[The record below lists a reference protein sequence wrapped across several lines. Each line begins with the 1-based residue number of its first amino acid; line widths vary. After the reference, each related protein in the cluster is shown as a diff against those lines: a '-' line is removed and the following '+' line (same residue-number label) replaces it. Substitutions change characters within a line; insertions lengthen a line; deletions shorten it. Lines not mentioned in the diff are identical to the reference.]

1 MGKGLL
7 SISPSPLMA
16 NIRSAIV
23 TQLAGKTLF
32 VLNILE
38 INQDRIVTMSR
49 GLGLLSGGLD
59 SMLAA
64 ELLQRQGVE
73 VTCISFV
80 TPFFGAAKAQKA
92 AAAIGVPLIV
102 KEIGEEHLA
111 MVKNPRYG
119 YGGNMNPC
127 IDCHAMMF
135 RLAGQIMEEEG
146 FDFIFSGEVM
156 GQRPMS
162 QNRSAMQA
170 VSKHSGY
177 AQKILRPLSAQILPI
192 TIMEETGLVDRARLL
207 DIQGRT
213 RRRQKEYAAAWG
225 IKEYP
230 PSGGGCLLTEERFS
244 DKLRDLFAH
253 DPGAD
258 LHSVELLKIGRQFRL
273 SPRAK
278 LLVGRNEGDNEQ
290 LLALARE
297 DDSLLK
303 VPDVAGPCGLLVG
316 TPDAAD
322 LLLACGIIAS
332 YGKLQ
337 EEVSVRV
344 RVTRGAEEEYVV
356 AVPTPRSESAALI
369 I

>member
-1 MGKGLL
+1 
-7 SISPSPLMA
+7 
-16 NIRSAIV
+16 
-23 TQLAGKTLF
+23 
-32 VLNILE
+32 
-38 INQDRIVTMSR
+38 MSR

-59 SMLAA
+59 SSLAA
-64 ELLQRQGVE
+64 ALLLRQGIE

-80 TPFFGAAKAQKA
+80 TPFFGAAKAKKA
-92 AAAIGVPLIV
+92 AAALGIPLII
-102 KEIGEEHLA
+102 KEISAEHLE

-119 YGGNMNPC
+119 YGSNMNPC

-135 RLAGQIMEEEG
+135 RLAGEIMEQQG

-177 AQKILRPLSAQILPI
+177 AQKILRPLSAQVMPI
-192 TIMEETGLVDRARLL
+192 TAMEESGLVDRARLL

-225 IKEYP
+225 LKDYP
-230 PSGGGCLLTEERFS
+230 ASGGGCLLTEERFS

-253 DPGAD
+253 HPDAD
-258 LHSVELLKIGRQFRL
+258 VRSVELLKIGRQFRL
-273 SPRAK
+273 SPCAK
-278 LLVGRNEGDNEQ
+278 LLVGRNEADNEQ
-290 LLALARE
+290 LLALAGA
-297 DDSLLK
+297 DDYLLK

-316 TPDAAD
+316 SPETAD
-322 LLLACGIIAS
+322 LDYACGIVAS

-337 EEVSVRV
+337 DEASVEVRVKRGEEVQFR
-344 RVTRGAEEEYVV
+344 
-356 AVPTPRSESAALI
+356 AVPPTQRSESAALI

>member
-1 MGKGLL
+1 LNVRIIPRKELQVNGTSRNSLQRLVGKCLPVL
-7 SISPSPLMA
+7 
-16 NIRSAIV
+16 V
-23 TQLAGKTLF
+23 YGK
-32 VLNILE
+32 
-38 INQDRIVTMSR
+38 INHDRIVTMSQ

-59 SMLAA
+59 SSLAA
-64 ELLQRQGVE
+64 ALLLRQGIE

-92 AAAIGVPLIV
+92 AAALGIPLIV
-102 KEIGEEHLA
+102 KEISEEHLQ

-119 YGGNMNPC
+119 YGSNMNPC

-135 RLAGQIMEEEG
+135 RLAGEIMEQQG

-162 QNRSAMQA
+162 QNRSALQA
-170 VSKHSGY
+170 VAKHSGY
-177 AQKILRPLSAQILPI
+177 AQKILRPLSAQVLPI
-192 TIMEETGLVDRARLL
+192 TAMEESGLVDRTRLL

-225 IKEYP
+225 LKDYP
-230 PSGGGCLLTEERFS
+230 ASGGGCLLTEERFS

-253 DPGAD
+253 HPDAD
-258 LHSVELLKIGRQFRL
+258 VRSVELLKIGRQFRL

-278 LLVGRNEGDNEQ
+278 LLVGRNESDNEQ
-290 LLALARE
+290 LFALAGE
-297 DDSLLK
+297 DDYLLK

-316 TPDAAD
+316 SPDTVD
-322 LLLACGIIAS
+322 LDFACGIVAS

-337 EEVSVRV
+337 NDASVDVRV
-344 RVTRGAEEEYVV
+344 KHGGEEQLR
-356 AVPTPRSESAALI
+356 AVLTTPRSESTALI